1 MARPGF
7 YNDNE
12 YRAYPFVFKTDYL
25 GAALPNSAVV
35 DCGLIMGLDSGFDP
49 VEHAVWLSR
58 ISRAG
63 GEVTF
68 ELETDAPGAAGATLS
83 FACAEGAADWT
94 VVQAEAGDSGTYS
107 PCGTEPLWEGFLVP
121 GPLTELVALLAENG
135 DELVYGAGERA
146 LEPSRIQSLVKS
158 YVRSINVGNFRRVR
172 CDPPSICEAASE
184 SVSDDIAVNA
194 TCMQGPIRLK
204 EGYNCRIRQTERT
217 RELRVFAESGAGD
230 TDTQELCAHGGELP
244 LYAGEPYDP
253 ETGFFSGG
261 PSCRQV
267 ISTVNGVGGANVN
280 ITGGTGVSVT
290 ADAETST
297 LTIALVRNNLVG
309 KCET

>member
-12 YRAYPFVFKTDYL
+12 YRAYPFVFKADYL
-25 GAALPNSAVV
+25 GPALPNSAAV
-35 DCGLIMGLDSGFDP
+35 DCGLIMGLDSGFNP
-49 VEHAVWLSR
+49 AEHTVWLSR
-58 ISRAG
+58 VSRAG

-68 ELETDAPGAAGATLS
+68 ELATDAPVAAGTNL
-83 FACAEGAADWT
+83 FFTCAESTADWI
-94 VVQAEAGDSGTYS
+94 VVRAEGGSSGSYS

-121 GPLTELVALLAENG
+121 GPLAELVALLGENG
-135 DELVYGAGERA
+135 DELIYPAGERTI
-146 LEPSRIQSLVKS
+146 EPSRIQSLVKS

-172 CDPPSICEAASE
+172 CDPPTSCEAASE

-194 TCMQGPIRLK
+194 ICMQGPIRFK

-217 RELRVFAESGAGD
+217 QEIRVFAEPGSGD
-230 TDTQELCAHGGELP
+230 TNTEELCTHGGELP
-244 LYAGEPYDP
+244 LYEGEPYDP